1 MNNII
6 LILMLNH
13 HIRHHKARCSDG
25 GVSPLEAGKYRWFC
39 ESFSCFKGHRCLS
52 KPVQDTTSATILD

>member
-39 ESFSCFKGHRCLS
+39 ESLTAS
-52 KPVQDTTSATILD
+52 KDTDVYQSLYRIQLQPQY